1 MVMDWL
7 NKMAESSPWR
17 GFVTVQCEFLMQ
29 MEKAMDDAG
38 MTQTALAAKA
48 GLSRSTVT
56 RMLTDGTDP
65 KLSTLV
71 RVANALD
78 MKLVVRLEPRD
89 DDTKEADPC

>member
-1 MVMDWL
+1 MVMDLL
-7 NKMAESSPWR
+7 NKMAEGSPWR

-48 GLSRSTVT
+48 GLSRSSVT

-78 MKLVVRLEPRD
+78 MKLVVRMEPRD
-89 DDTKEADPC
+89 DNTEEAKPC

>member
-7 NKMAESSPWR
+7 NKMAEGAPER
-17 GFVTVQCEFLMQ
+17 GFVIVQCGFISQ
-29 MEKAMDDAG
+29 MDHAMYDAG

-48 GLSRSTVT
+48 GVSRSTVS
-56 RMLTDGTDP
+56 RMLTADMDP